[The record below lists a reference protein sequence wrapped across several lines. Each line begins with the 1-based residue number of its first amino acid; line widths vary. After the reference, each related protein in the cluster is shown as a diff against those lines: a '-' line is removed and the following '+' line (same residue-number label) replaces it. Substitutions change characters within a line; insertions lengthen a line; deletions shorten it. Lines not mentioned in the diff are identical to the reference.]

1 MKVSEIAHWLGL
13 PCEGDAALDILQA
26 APLDTAGPADISFV
40 LPRKAR
46 REAVASRAGCLIVP
60 EDFDNAPDVTNAR
73 TMIRAPDPRAAFAR
87 VVGLL
92 HPPARPEPGIH
103 ATALVAPSATIAP
116 SVSIGPYAVVSE
128 AASIGDRTAIG
139 AHCSI
144 GAGARIGADSTL
156 HARVTLYPHTVVG
169 ARCILH
175 SGVVL
180 GADGFGFNR
189 TPQGYEKFP
198 QIGRVILGDDVEL
211 GANCT
216 VDRAA
221 LGATEIGDGT
231 KFDDMV
237 HIGHNCRIGR
247 HVLIVAQTGVGG
259 GSVIEDWCVI
269 GGQVGIGDNVR
280 IRSGAILGS
289 KSGVLPGKILPGG
302 GQTYWGVPA
311 RPLKDYLEILAL
323 QGRLPEMKAAL
334 DALRAL
340 FPQAAKTPE

>member
-1 MKVSEIAHWLGL
+1 MKVSEIAHWLDL
-13 PCEGDAALDILQA
+13 PAEGDASLDILHA
-26 APLDTAGPADISFV
+26 APLASAGPGEIAFV
-40 LPRKAR
+40 LPRKTR
-46 REAVASRAGCLIVP
+46 REEAVASRAGCLIVS
-60 EDFDNAPDVTNAR
+60 EDFDNVAAR
-73 TMIRAPDPRAAFAR
+73 TIIRAADPRAAFGR

-92 HPPARPEPGIH
+92 HPPPRPAPGIH
-103 ATALVAPSATIAP
+103 PTALVAATAIIGAD
-116 SVSIGPYAVVSE
+116 VSIGPFAVVSE
-128 AASIGDRTAIG
+128 EASIGDRTSIG
-139 AHCSI
+139 AHCFI

-156 HARVTLYPHTVVG
+156 HARVTLYPHTVAG

-189 TPQGYEKFP
+189 TPEGYEKFP

-280 IRSGAILGS
+280 IKSGAILGS

-311 RPLKDYLEILAL
+311 RPLKEYLEILAL
-323 QGRLPEMKAAL
+323 QGRLPEIKAEL
-334 DALRAL
+334 ERLRAL
-340 FPQAAKTPE
+340 IPKAGETAK

>member
-1 MKVSEIAHWLGL
+1 MKVSEIASWLGL
-13 PCEGDAALDILQA
+13 PAEGDGGLNILQA
-26 APLDTAGPADISFV
+26 APLDTAGPADIAFV

-46 REAVASRAGCLIVP
+46 REAAASHAGCLIVP
-60 EDFDNAPDVTNAR
+60 ADFDNAAVR
-73 TMIRAPDPRAAFAR
+73 TIIRAGDPRAAFAR
-87 VVGLL
+87 VVARL
-92 HPPARPEPGIH
+92 HPPARPQPGVH
-103 ATALVAPSATIAP
+103 PSALVAATATIGQD
-116 SVSIGPYAVVSE
+116 VSIGPFAVVSE
-128 AASIGDRTAIG
+128 EASIGDRTAIG
-139 AHCSI
+139 AHCFI
-144 GAGARIGADSTL
+144 GAAARIGADSTL
-156 HARVTLYPHTVVG
+156 HARVTVYPLTAVG
-169 ARCILH
+169 ARAILH

-198 QIGRVILGDDVEL
+198 QIGRVVLGDDVEL

-280 IRSGAILGS
+280 IKSGAILGS

-311 RPLKDYLEILAL
+311 RPLKQYLEVLAL

-334 DALRAL
+334 DELRAL
-340 FPQAAKTPE
+340 VSRAGKTAK